1 MSSVIKNFKI
11 LWLGKADYESLIYAG
26 TRAVSGLKNKF
37 LDELDSSFVSLQRL
51 YNEKFMDR
59 IKQTSIDLLHFD
71 NKTRLKLKNGHCQ
84 YTSPFKV
91 SILTWNV
98 NATAP

>member
-1 MSSVIKNFKI
+1 
-11 LWLGKADYESLIYAG
+11 
-26 TRAVSGLKNKF
+26 
-37 LDELDSSFVSLQRL
+37 
-51 YNEKFMDR
+51 MDR

-71 NKTRLKLKNGHCQ
+71 YKTRARLKNGHRQ

-91 SILTWNV
+91 SIVTWNV